1 MNSLPFSLIVVR
13 EFADEAWGVMQ
24 LESHCKGVSGRVFK
38 LGIDLSYINTVVEIK
53 RKANT
58 AGSFFLFVTV
68 NLLE

>member
-13 EFADEAWGVMQ
+13 EFVDEAWRVMQ

-38 LGIDLSYINTVVEIK
+38 LGIDLPYINTAVEIK

-58 AGSFFLFVTV
+58 AGSFFLLVTV